1 MATLRALE
9 CFVAVVE
16 FGSVTEAAARLHM
29 SQPALSH
36 QIVALER
43 ELGTPVV
50 ERLPRGVR
58 PTAAGRAVVAD
69 ARAAVAA
76 AERVVATGRAV
87 ATGAGGQLRIGCAES
102 MTAGLLAPVLRA
114 WHRRRP
120 DVQLALTEVTSADAL
135 AELVSSGQADIGI
148 GPRPSRWAGPVSL
161 VGREE
166 VVVAMATPPA
176 GATAAVGG
184 AATGPM
190 TFAQVAEY
198 PVVGYHPDNGL
209 GGWLDEV
216 AAQHGVT
223 LTAVTRTR
231 QATTAAQ
238 LAGAG
243 LGVAL
248 VPTTALPSS
257 FPGVVRPLEPPLTRD
272 VVALLANPSDPLA
285 QRFDADV
292 RRRGVPV
299 PAAIAAKLS
308 EARGL

>member
-43 ELGTPVV
+43 ELGTQVV

-87 ATGAGGQLRIGCAES
+87 AAGAGGQLRIGCAES

-135 AELVSSGQADIGI
+135 ADLVSSGQADIGI
-148 GPRPSRWAGPVSL
+148 GPRPSRWDGPVSL
-161 VGREE
+161 VGQEE
-166 VVVAMATPPA
+166 VVVAMAA
-176 GATAAVGG
+176 DATAKG
-184 AATGPM
+184 AAAGPL
-190 TFAQVAEY
+190 TFAQSAER

-209 GGWLDEV
+209 GGWLDE
-216 AAQHGVT
+216 AAARHGVT

-238 LAGAG
+238 LASAG

-257 FPGVVRPLEPPLTRD
+257 FPGAVRPLEPPLTRA
-272 VVALLANPSDPLA
+272 VVVLLANPSDPLA

-299 PAAIAAKLS
+299 PAAIAAQLS
-308 EARGL
+308 EARQR